1 MQTPHTIN
9 TTIDTLEMLYWKAR
23 DSGSDALAEAIG
35 VALDAAIEAKADE
48 DRPLRDLLPL
58 ASEAEPTSWADI
70 AKCGHRNCRTRC
82 HLDDAPAHGMPRP
95 RFPLAWCQWCRTI
108 DCECM

>member
-1 MQTPHTIN
+1 MQTQHTTN
-9 TTIDTLEMLYWKAR
+9 TTIDTLEALYWDAR
-23 DSGSDALAEAIG
+23 DNNNDALADAIG
-35 VALDAAIEAKADE
+35 LALDAAIEVKADA

-58 ASEAEPTSWADI
+58 ASETPTN
-70 AKCGHRNCRTRC
+70 H
-82 HLDDAPAHGMPRP
+82 DDAPAHGMQRP